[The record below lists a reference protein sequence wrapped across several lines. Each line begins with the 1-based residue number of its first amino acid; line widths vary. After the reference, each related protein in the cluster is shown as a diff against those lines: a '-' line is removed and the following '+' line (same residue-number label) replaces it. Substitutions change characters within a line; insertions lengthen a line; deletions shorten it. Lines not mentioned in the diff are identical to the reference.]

1 MPTLN
6 SDEKQLLKTLLQPVQ
21 KTLRLAWLMSVMN
34 TVLLIGQMW
43 LLAMLFSHLLT
54 LQFDQPNPSLQTVS
68 YQAIQQHWQLWL
80 MGLAVCF
87 VTRPWFGLIRDKARI
102 SSQRQ
107 SQAVAS
113 SRFVDGNGEP
123 RNGTTSLW

>member
-1 MPTLN
+1 MA
-6 SDEKQLLKTLLQPVQ
+6 
-21 KTLRLAWLMSVMN
+21 RVMN

-87 VTRPWFGLIRDKARI
+87 VTRPWFGLIRDKLGFQA
-102 SSQRQ
+102 SVKVRQ
-107 SQAVAS
+107 SLRADLLMAMANLGTARHRFGSDGSCQSVIEQTEALDGYI
-113 SRFVDGNGEP
+113 SRFAVQK
-123 RNGTTSLW
+123 W